1 MGLREH
7 SSRGVALEDAAGCP
21 ACLSPPGRRGE
32 EEMETISV
40 ENIPKA
46 KKALGALKKL
56 IMNRKALKKVGM
68 AIAELLIDFTAI
80 SAAVSISLVI
90 PSILSN
96 LPAELSDKLVPVTVG
111 GAASLVTL
119 TVADLKKLLLKL
131 LREMG

>member
-1 MGLREH
+1 
-7 SSRGVALEDAAGCP
+7 
-21 ACLSPPGRRGE
+21 
-32 EEMETISV
+32 
-40 ENIPKA
+40 
-46 KKALGALKKL
+46 
-56 IMNRKALKKVGM
+56 MNRKALKKVGM